1 MTVKTGSRM
10 PVLRS
15 LLGVLLCAACSALP
29 KASGDV
35 FEIRNQAESQLD
47 LGNRQGDRGNY
58 ETALLL
64 LRESHRLA
72 VSADDPSLR
81 VRAGLSL
88 GNVLFALGRGGEAA
102 AEWEAALGEAE
113 KRGNREL
120 VAVCRIHQAR
130 GRLLAPA
137 AAESDAASA
146 GGPPSP
152 QSVRNEVNRE
162 MAEIKDRLYTA
173 FAWTVIG
180 LAEKDLGRYAEAEAA
195 LRKSLDI
202 HEKDLYFEQAAY
214 DWFLIASF
222 RSRAGNYSGAR
233 QALESAMAL
242 DRRVEN
248 SYGLATDWRALGD
261 VLKKAGSGAES
272 REAYLRAAEI
282 FRSLGND
289 GEAAAVEQRGDSNS
303 KYQK

>member
-1 MTVKTGSRM
+1 MTVTTGSRL

-15 LLGVLLCAACSALP
+15 LLGILLCAACSALP

-35 FEIRNQAESQLD
+35 FEVRNQAESQLD
-47 LGNRQGDRGNY
+47 LGNQQADRGNY
-58 ETALLL
+58 ETALLV
-64 LRESHRLA
+64 LRESRRLA

-81 VRAGLSL
+81 VRTGLSL
-88 GNVLFALGRGGEAA
+88 GNVLFALGRGEEAA

-120 VAVCRIHQAR
+120 IAVCRIHLAR

-137 AAESDAASA
+137 G
-146 GGPPSP
+146 GGPSSP
-152 QSVRNEVNRE
+152 QSVRDEVNRE
-162 MAEIKDRLYTA
+162 MAEVKDRPYTA
-173 FAWTVIG
+173 FAWMVIG
-180 LAEKDLGRYAEAEAA
+180 LAEKGLGRYAGAEAA
-195 LRKSLDI
+195 LRRSLDI

-222 RSRAGNYSGAR
+222 RSLAGNYEGAR

-261 VLKKAGSGAES
+261 VLKKAGRSAES
-272 REAYLRAAEI
+272 REAYLRSAEI
-282 FRSLGND
+282 FRSLGSD
-289 GEAAAVEQRGDSNS
+289 DEAAAAEQRANS
-303 KYQK
+303 